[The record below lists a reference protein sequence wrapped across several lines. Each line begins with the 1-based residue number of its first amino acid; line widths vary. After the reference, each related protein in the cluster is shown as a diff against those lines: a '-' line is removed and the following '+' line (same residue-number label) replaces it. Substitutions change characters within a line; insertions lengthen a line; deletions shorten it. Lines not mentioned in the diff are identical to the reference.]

1 MAVWYLDGDDEI
13 TDAVAR
19 LRDATDERVV
29 FVVPTGSRIATGRIN
44 FRLLAREAAA
54 RDLRLA
60 IASPDTQVRAMAASA
75 GVLALGTAAE
85 AEAALDRGDSPPEP
99 SASLS
104 QDSSEERDDGGL
116 TSPIATSASTASS
129 AKASRRVSRKV
140 VAGVGA
146 VLVVATIG
154 VVTSLETLPTAQIT
168 LTPRTATVGPLPLTI
183 TALTTVSEPDPET
196 GRLPAVDVAIPVS
209 VEQVYAATG
218 REVQEARAT
227 GSVVLTSPDQP
238 FDQPVLA
245 GTLVRT
251 ESGVEFQTTVD
262 GVVPRVTAG
271 GGPTQVTLPVE
282 AVVPGEEGNV
292 EAGDITIVP
301 SLEAQ
306 GISVTNP
313 EATSGG
319 RHEQTSV
326 VTEDDHRRA
335 LADLQNRIMGEL
347 AARLR
352 DPERLPDDL
361 TVFVGTAEPGT
372 VQHVPPADELV
383 GSRAAEFSLA
393 GDLTAHVLA
402 VDERSVDSLA
412 RSIVLA
418 ELPEGM
424 AVLPG
429 RLSVQTGDGVAE
441 DGGIRFD
448 GTASAL
454 AYQVIDEEA
463 VLERIAGLPVSEA
476 RAILESLGVA
486 TVSVWPEFLGDLPS
500 DRSRIRLDVKP
511 PSDTE

>member
-1 MAVWYLDGDDEI
+1 
-13 TDAVAR
+13 
-19 LRDATDERVV
+19 
-29 FVVPTGSRIATGRIN
+29 
-44 FRLLAREAAA
+44 
-54 RDLRLA
+54 
-60 IASPDTQVRAMAASA
+60 
-75 GVLALGTAAE
+75 
-85 AEAALDRGDSPPEP
+85 
-99 SASLS
+99 
-104 QDSSEERDDGGL
+104 
-116 TSPIATSASTASS
+116 
-129 AKASRRVSRKV
+129 
-140 VAGVGA
+140 
-146 VLVVATIG
+146 
-154 VVTSLETLPTAQIT
+154 
-168 LTPRTATVGPLPLTI
+168 
-183 TALTTVSEPDPET
+183 
-196 GRLPAVDVAIPVS
+196 
-209 VEQVYAATG
+209 
-218 REVQEARAT
+218 
-227 GSVVLTSPDQP
+227 VVLTSPDQP

-251 ESGVEFQTTVD
+251 ESGVEFQTTMD
-262 GVVPRVTAG
+262 GLVRRVTAG
-271 GGPTQVTLPVE
+271 GGPSQVTLPVE

-292 EAGDITIVP
+292 EAGAITIAP

-319 RHEQTSV
+319 RREQTAV

-361 TVFVGTAEPGT
+361 TVFIGTAQPGA
-372 VQHVPPADELV
+372 VEHAPPADDLV
-383 GSRAAEFSLA
+383 GSQLDEFTLT

-418 ELPEGM
+418 ELPDGM

-429 RLSVQTGDGVAE
+429 QLSVQTGDGVAE

-476 RAILESLGVA
+476 RAILEGLGVA

-500 DRSRIRLDVKP
+500 DRNRIRLDVKP